1 MGETIN
7 SFIALSLCYITILV
21 GITIKVLYIILQNQH
36 QINDILKPGLDDELN
51 NSGQNVIL
59 VIMG

>member
-51 NSGQNVIL
+51 NSRQNVIL